1 MSFPETFLWGG
12 ATSSAQYEGG
22 YDCGGRGKSHLDY
35 IKYIPREERDI
46 EPEASLVTPERLA
59 RYRAHEDELNFPN
72 RRGSDFY
79 HRYKEDIAL
88 FAEMGFKVF
97 RMSISWARLFPTG
110 EETEPSPDGVQFYHN
125 VFQELRK
132 YGIEPLVT
140 MVHYEV
146 PIALTEK
153 YNGWESP
160 KLIELF
166 CRFTRFL
173 IDEYADEVTYW
184 LTFNE
189 INMIWNNPY
198 LGGGMF
204 LEASKRD
211 RLNCIHQ
218 ALHHQFV
225 ASALTVAY
233 AHEHAP
239 QCKVGNMFARLQ
251 TYPYTCK
258 PEDVLLNMEN
268 NNLNLFYCD
277 VMAKGAYPKRMHNF
291 YREHEIAIDWVPG
304 YEEILKAGTVDF
316 ISFSYY
322 FTCPV
327 SSDPDKRDPAE
338 TFVKS
343 LRNPYLGYSE
353 WGWSIDPIGLRVT
366 LNELWDRYGLPC
378 FISENGIGVAE
389 EPAEAN
395 IVHDPYRVEYMREHI
410 KAIEAAIE
418 DGVDVMGYTPW
429 GCIDIVSCGTVE
441 MRKRYGMIYV
451 DADDYG
457 NGTYDR
463 YRKDSF
469 YWYKQV
475 IESNGAKLD
484 DIEA

>member
-1 MSFPETFLWGG
+1 MSFPEGFLWGG

-22 YDCGGRGKSHLDY
+22 FDEGGRGKSHLDY
-35 IKYIPREERDI
+35 IKFVSKEERQT
-46 EPEASLVTPERLA
+46 ELPGAAVSLERYE

-88 FAEMGFKVF
+88 FAEMGFKTF

-110 EETEPSPDGVQFYHN
+110 EESEPMPDGVQFYHN
-125 VFQELRK
+125 VFQELHK

-140 MVHYEV
+140 MIHYEV

-189 INMIWNNPY
+189 INMLGSNPF
-198 LGGGMF
+198 LGGGYF
-204 LEASKRD
+204 PERSERD
-211 RLNCIHQ
+211 PLTLMHQ

-239 QCKVGNMFARLQ
+239 QCKVGNMFARLE
-251 TYPYTCK
+251 TYAYTCS
-258 PEDVLLNMEN
+258 PEDNLRNLEN
-268 NNLNLFYCD
+268 DNLNLFYCD
-277 VMAKGAYPKRMHNF
+277 VMGKGYYPQRMLNY
-291 YREHEIAIDWVPG
+291 YRANNVEIEWVDD
-304 YEEILKAGTVDF
+304 YERILREGTVDF
-316 ISFSYY
+316 LSFSYY

-327 SSDPDKRDPAE
+327 SADPKYGEPLGV
-338 TFVKS
+338 FVKK
-343 LRNPYLGYSE
+343 LRNPYLKYSD
-353 WGWSIDPIGLRVT
+353 WGWSIDPIGLRIT
-366 LNELWDRYGLPC
+366 LNKLWDRYGLPC
-378 FISENGIGVAE
+378 FIVENGIGSYDTFE
-389 EPAEAN
+389 DGK
-395 IVHDPYRVEYMREHI
+395 IHDPYRIEYMREHI

-429 GCIDIVSCGTVE
+429 GCIDIVSCGTAE
-441 MRKRYGMIYV
+441 MSKRYGMIYV